1 MSLKKLRKCQ
11 SCTGYAQIMELLFF
25 TLVHLCFFFPLS
37 TFLYLVIIQGVHVAD
52 NLHQILWINVAH
64 PFLCLERGEIVI
76 VIVQTKREFCKKKSK
91 LGEHL
96 GNFIFLERGAF
107 ISVPNWSCSLLNWVF
122 FY

>member
-1 MSLKKLRKCQ
+1 
-11 SCTGYAQIMELLFF
+11 MELLFF
-25 TLVHLCFFFPLS
+25 TLVHLCFFSPLY

-76 VIVQTKREFCKKKSK
+76 VETNRDFCENKSK

-96 GNFIFLERGAF
+96 GNFIFLECR
-107 ISVPNWSCSLLNWVF
+107 
-122 FY
+122 